1 MKAVVVTGPYDKELL
16 PIINSSK
23 ADLIIGAD
31 SGALMLAQKGL
42 RFDIAIGDFDS
53 VTTEEYNL
61 LTTYADTVD
70 TYKSTKDYT
79 DTYLA
84 IKECLKRKMDEI
96 VVFGGI
102 GSRLDHTYAN
112 MNLLR
117 LGNITFINNTTKMY
131 VLHPGKYHVENKH
144 KYISFFALE
153 DVKGLSLKSFKY
165 EVHDIKLNSHDPL
178 CISNELEGTISFT
191 EGLIVVIHQNE

>member
-16 PIINSSK
+16 PIIDISN
-23 ADLIIGAD
+23 ATLIIGAD

-53 VTTEEYNL
+53 VTSEEYNL
-61 LTTYADTVD
+61 LRTYANTVD

-84 IKECLKRKMDEI
+84 IKECLKQKMDE
-96 VVFGGI
+96 VLVYGGI

-112 MNLLR
+112 MNLLK

-131 VLHPGKYHVENKH
+131 VLHPGTYEIENKY

-165 EVHDIKLNSHDPL
+165 EVHDFNLNRYDPL
-178 CISNELEGTISFT
+178 CISNELEGIISFK
-191 EGLIVVIHQNE
+191 EGLIVVIQQNE